1 MINTFAPAI
10 YKTNWYNGDE
20 ETNKLYISDK
30 NSVLIG
36 MPRIRQLRI
45 EKGEPWLIMRW
56 TVRMNQASF
65 PVEILIVHDMKT
77 RSTCPVDKSPVICSY
92 AF

>member
-45 EKGEPWLIMRW
+45 EKGE
-56 TVRMNQASF
+56 S
-65 PVEILIVHDMKT
+65 
-77 RSTCPVDKSPVICSY
+77 
-92 AF
+92 